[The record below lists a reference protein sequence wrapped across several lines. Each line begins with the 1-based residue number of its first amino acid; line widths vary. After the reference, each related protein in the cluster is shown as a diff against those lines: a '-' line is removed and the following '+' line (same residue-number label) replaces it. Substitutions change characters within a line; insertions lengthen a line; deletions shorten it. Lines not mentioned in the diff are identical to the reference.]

1 MNVIVGIV
9 LGWFGFNALVAGAWV
24 WLTRHNPDRPLDIHE
39 RNELD

>member
-9 LGWFGFNALVAGAWV
+9 LGWFGFNALVGAAWV
-24 WLTRHNPDRPLDIHE
+24 WLTRNNPDRPLDFHE